1 MPRVTRPDES
11 VSGAEDSKSPPPG
24 EECSR
29 GSEQPD
35 KPNDSSAA
43 LRRAYDERTIQ
54 LHDARGALAEAVAAL
69 TVELARRREE
79 SAALLDERE
88 RAFRENRALRER
100 AGELEAALEAARTR
114 ATVLAEM
121 KVVRYTAWPRRLVYR
136 LRARRR

>member
-11 VSGAEDSKSPPPG
+11 VSGADDPGGPPHG
-24 EECSR
+24 EACSR
-29 GSEQPD
+29 GHEQPV
-35 KPNDSSAA
+35 KPNDGSTA
-43 LRRAYDERTIQ
+43 LRRAYDERTVQ

-79 SAALLDERE
+79 SASLLDERD
-88 RAFRENRALRER
+88 RAVRENRALRER
-100 AGELEAALEAARTR
+100 AGELEAALKAAQTR